1 MRQSTTYSLHQP
13 QGNKEHGTERSGYLY
28 KKSDGSVFDIRS
40 VVAGKN
46 TLFDSFGG
54 MSFSFALCYKLVIDI
69 ENINVLCIVFDT
81 RSRLQEGSL
90 RFLIVYSRLSG
101 NVTGLQ
107 SLSLKSLKHEFLYVF
122 KSYVCISVCKH
133 WRKKCIF

>member
-54 MSFSFALCYKLVIDI
+54 ISFSFALCYKLVIDI

-81 RSRLQEGSL
+81 RSRL
-90 RFLIVYSRLSG
+90 
-101 NVTGLQ
+101 
-107 SLSLKSLKHEFLYVF
+107 
-122 KSYVCISVCKH
+122 
-133 WRKKCIF
+133 